1 MSAVTTIAIPTS
13 QGEVPYHLAEGALE
27 RLAGLIG
34 DTLMD
39 GRAFVVTDETVGPL
53 HGRLAAELIG
63 AGCLEL
69 PTGEDSKNWTSVER
83 VVRWL
88 VEGRVERADVVVAVG
103 GGVVTDIAGFA
114 AAITLRGLP
123 WVAVPTTLLG
133 MVDAAIGG
141 KTGVDLESGKNLI
154 GCFWQPR
161 AIIADPLVLATLENR
176 QLRAGLA
183 EVVKA
188 ALISPSTLEAVVDSH
203 LQAAAGGDLGRLRD
217 LVAGAVRLKA
227 ELVALDER
235 DGGARAALNLGHTL
249 GHALE
254 AAGGYCRFL
263 HGEAV
268 AWGLLAG
275 LALARERGLLATSEA
290 RSWAGRIGALA
301 PLPALNGLHWPVVA
315 SFMGRDKKRRGGQ
328 IQWVLPRLGG
338 VALAVA
344 VEGAD
349 VESVYRRLQA
359 LPPDG
364 PFTSLF

>member
-1 MSAVTTIAIPTS
+1 MTTIAIPTS
-13 QGEVPYHLAEGALE
+13 QGEVSYHLAEGALE
-27 RLAGLIG
+27 RLIGLIG
-34 DTLMD
+34 DTLME

-53 HGRLAAELIG
+53 YGRAVAAGLD

-69 PTGEDSKNWTSVER
+69 PTGEDSKQWATVER

-103 GGVVTDIAGFA
+103 GGVITDIAGFA

-141 KTGVDLESGKNLI
+141 KTGVDLDSGKNLI

-161 AIIADPLVLATLENR
+161 AIVADPLVLATLDQR

-203 LQAAAGGDLGRLRD
+203 LAAAARGDLARLPD
-217 LVAGAVRLKA
+217 LVAGAVRLKV

-254 AAGGYCRFL
+254 AAGSFCRFL

-268 AWGLLAG
+268 AWGLLAS

-290 RSWAGRIGALA
+290 RCWAGRIGALA
-301 PLPALNGLHWPVVA
+301 PLPGLDGLRWPVVEN
-315 SFMGRDKKRRGGQ
+315 FMGRDKKRQGGRL
-328 IQWVLPRLGG
+328 QWVLPRLGG
-338 VALAVA
+338 VALAVTVDS
-344 VEGAD
+344 VE

-359 LPPDG
+359 LPPEG

>member
-1 MSAVTTIAIPTS
+1 VTTIAIATS
-13 QGEVPYHLAEGALE
+13 QGEVPYHLAEGALG

-34 DTLMD
+34 DALMD
-39 GRAFVVTDETVGPL
+39 GRAFVVTDVTVGPL
-53 HGRLAAELIG
+53 YGRAVAELLG
-63 AGCLEL
+63 AACLEL
-69 PTGEDSKNWTSVER
+69 PTGEDSKNWASVER
-83 VVRWL
+83 TVRWL
-88 VEGRVERADVVVAVG
+88 VEGRVERTDVVVAVG

-114 AAITLRGLP
+114 AAITLRGVP

-161 AIIADPLVLATLENR
+161 AIVADPLVLATLDQR

-188 ALISPSTLEAVVDSH
+188 ALISPSTLETLIDSH
-203 LQAAAGGDLGRLRD
+203 LAAAAGGDLGRLRD
-217 LVAGAVRLKA
+217 LVAAAVRLKA

-235 DGGARAALNLGHTL
+235 DAGARAALNLGHTL

-290 RSWAGRIGALA
+290 RAWAGRIGSLA
-301 PLPALNGLHWPVVA
+301 PLPALDGLQWPVVA
-315 SFMGRDKKRRGGQ
+315 SFMGRDKKRRGGLP
-328 IQWVLPRLGG
+328 QWVLPRLGG

-344 VEGAD
+344 VDATE
-349 VESVYRRLQA
+349 VETVYRRLQA
-359 LPPDG
+359 LPPGG